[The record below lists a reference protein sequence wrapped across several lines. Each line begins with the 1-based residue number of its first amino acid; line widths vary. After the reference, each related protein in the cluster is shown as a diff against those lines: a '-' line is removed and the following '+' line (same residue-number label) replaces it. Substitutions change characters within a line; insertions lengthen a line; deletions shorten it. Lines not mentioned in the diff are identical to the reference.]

1 MATASAPERSQ
12 AFPPVPVSALS
23 GPLPAVAPTSLPEPL
38 RAGGAP
44 SFLGQAAATAA
55 GIAGE
60 AFLVQGLE
68 NLIDDYVGD
77 DEYAP
82 LI

>member
-1 MATASAPERSQ
+1 
-12 AFPPVPVSALS
+12 
-23 GPLPAVAPTSLPEPL
+23 
-38 RAGGAP
+38 
-44 SFLGQAAATAA
+44 LGQAAATAA